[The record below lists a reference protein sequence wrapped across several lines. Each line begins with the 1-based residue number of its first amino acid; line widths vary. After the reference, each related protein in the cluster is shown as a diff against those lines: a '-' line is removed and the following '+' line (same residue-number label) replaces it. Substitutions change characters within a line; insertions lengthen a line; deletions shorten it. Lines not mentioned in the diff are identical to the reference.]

1 MNPVERGLRTVDAWQ
16 QRHRVPGFLF
26 AVYKK
31 FSDDQAGNLV
41 ALLTYFAFIA
51 TFPLLLAL
59 TGILGLVLKGHPAL
73 QIRIQTSAL
82 SEFPIIGTQ
91 LNSQIGVASLG
102 HSTPILILS
111 ILGAIFGGRGLA
123 NTLQNTLNSVW
134 NVPKVVRPGFPSNL
148 LRTVGLLTLS
158 GVAVITSVAAASLA
172 AAGEVLGLSGI
183 PIKIIGFALT
193 TTFDIALF
201 FVAFRMATAKI
212 VAAKDLLLGAV
223 LSSVAWQILAS
234 VAGVL
239 IARDLKNAQAIAG
252 FFGVILG
259 LLAWFGL
266 QAAVTVYAMEVDVV
280 RARHLWPRSI
290 TQPPLTEADKR
301 YIEDVTRSEVR
312 RPEQKV
318 TIEFTSEA
326 DRDPLKQ

>member
-1 MNPVERGLRTVDAWQ
+1 
-16 QRHRVPGFLF
+16 
-26 AVYKK
+26 
-31 FSDDQAGNLV
+31 
-41 ALLTYFAFIA
+41 
-51 TFPLLLAL
+51 
-59 TGILGLVLKGHPAL
+59 
-73 QIRIQTSAL
+73 
-82 SEFPIIGTQ
+82 
-91 LNSQIGVASLG
+91 
-102 HSTPILILS
+102 
-111 ILGAIFGGRGLA
+111 
-123 NTLQNTLNSVW
+123 
-134 NVPKVVRPGFPSNL
+134 
-148 LRTVGLLTLS
+148 
-158 GVAVITSVAAASLA
+158 
-172 AAGEVLGLSGI
+172 
-183 PIKIIGFALT
+183 
-193 TTFDIALF
+193 
-201 FVAFRMATAKI
+201 MATAKI
-212 VAAKDLLLGAV
+212 VVAKDLLLGAV

-301 YIEDVTRSEVR
+301 YIEDATRSEVR